1 MHQVVCLQYLA
12 SSRNLMAILPAS
24 ALAARGSMEPVE
36 AVLAEIPLGSMEPV
50 EAVLAEIPL
59 YVWCLVAGGCIV
71 PHTSVLSG
79 RLVVEPVEPF
89 QNFAVLAA
97 GPPSSVLAG
106 DSKVEAIDDRVDM
119 RRSIVL
125 VCIHA

>member
-1 MHQVVCLQYLA
+1 
-12 SSRNLMAILPAS
+12 
-24 ALAARGSMEPVE
+24 
-36 AVLAEIPLGSMEPV
+36 MEPV

-89 QNFAVLAA
+89 QNFAVLAGSSQT

-119 RRSIVL
+119 RRSTIVL